1 MNRYDMRMRDG
12 RNHYG
17 SRSYVDSR
25 DYKRSDGYGR
35 DSRDYADSE
44 YDSRRYDRA
53 YQGQDYERD
62 GRDYESDGQYDMARN
77 DYGDMRDYESDMR
90 MDYRDGHYPMSRGS
104 QYRPVEA
111 MGYFT
116 GYYGGGNQ
124 GRGRYDRQSD
134 MRYEIGT
141 DYGFDGHKNKK
152 LSKQELQEWKHKL
165 LKEMG
170 EREKEF
176 FNKETISSKA
186 RSFGIEMKDYDEEEL
201 AVATAMMYTD
211 YFKTLKK
218 YMGSNMDV
226 YVELARDWLEDK
238 DSKYKGSE
246 KLSAYYYH
254 VISGEK

>member
-1 MNRYDMRMRDG
+1 MEDMID
-12 RNHYG
+12 
-17 SRSYVDSR
+17 
-25 DYKRSDGYGR
+25 
-35 DSRDYADSE
+35 
-44 YDSRRYDRA
+44 
-53 YQGQDYERD
+53 
-62 GRDYESDGQYDMARN
+62 
-77 DYGDMRDYESDMR
+77 
-90 MDYRDGHYPMSRGS
+90 
-104 QYRPVEA
+104 
-111 MGYFT
+111 
-116 GYYGGGNQ
+116 
-124 GRGRYDRQSD
+124 
-134 MRYEIGT
+134 
-141 DYGFDGHKNKK
+141 NK
-152 LSKQELQEWKHKL
+152 LPKQELQEWKHKL

-201 AVATAMMYTD
+201 AIATAMMYTD

-238 DSKYKGSE
+238 DSNYKGSE